1 MPYPYHG
8 PQAGDISTIS
18 LEHAQAILNVLKQDR
33 AIARKIYGLHKK
45 LIDEDI
51 RRRLRVLQSGQRAR
65 PLAICID
72 CREALDA
79 DTSDRGSCIYH
90 EGNLE
95 PDGYHDIWADHDED
109 VGGPIDTSENREQFP
124 EVFRWDCCEEPGDA
138 DGCHRGAHR
147 TNERVHKSGC
157 PVEDYES
164 SEVEEEEDEEEDED
178 GEDEEDEEPEVVVVG
193 QRQVVNKRR
202 ADDSFEVSVYTQKAK
217 RVRW

>member
-72 CREALDA
+72 C
-79 DTSDRGSCIYH
+79 H
-90 EGNLE
+90 
-95 PDGYHDIWADHDED
+95 GYHDIWADHDED

>member
-1 MPYPYHG
+1 MR
-8 PQAGDISTIS
+8 I
-18 LEHAQAILNVLKQDR
+18 
-33 AIARKIYGLHKK
+33 
-45 LIDEDI
+45 
-51 RRRLRVLQSGQRAR
+51 
-65 PLAICID
+65 
-72 CREALDA
+72 
-79 DTSDRGSCIYH
+79 
-90 EGNLE
+90 
-95 PDGYHDIWADHDED
+95 
-109 VGGPIDTSENREQFP
+109 
-124 EVFRWDCCEEPGDA
+124 
-138 DGCHRGAHR
+138 